1 MVNSD
6 KSKVVLRGT
15 KETPVPASVRQC
27 MEAMNWREFVTRD
40 ATVVIK
46 PNLCTA
52 KKEIVIGANT
62 NVAVVRAVCEVLLE
76 RTNRIYI
83 GESGHLRQ
91 SPDDCFPAAGYT
103 AMAAELGIQLVN
115 FSKGPTAPRDCPPA
129 GVIQMPKLLL
139 ESDVYINIPVLKTH
153 ALTYFTCS
161 LKNQWGCVPD
171 AHDRLR
177 FHKYINPMLSSIQK
191 MLQPKLVIV
200 DGTFGMEGRGP
211 VAGPIRKLDVILA
224 SRDGVAADATAARLV
239 GLDPFRAK
247 HIMLAAQARLG
258 HASDEE
264 IEIDGDWSSLSTKFQ
279 PPPRDIANRAM
290 FQVTQYQWFVK
301 NILANDKIYYPIRD
315 FVKFLRRAGIVGG

>member
-1 MVNSD
+1 MTDSG
-6 KSKVVLRGT
+6 KSKVILRGT
-15 KETPVPASVRQC
+15 KDASIAAAVRDC
-27 MEAMNWREFVTRD
+27 LDALNWRELVSRD

-62 NVAVVRAVCEVLLE
+62 NVAVVRAVCEILLE

-83 GESGHLRQ
+83 CESRHLRQ

-103 AMAAELGIQLVN
+103 DMASELGIQLVN
-115 FSKGPTAPRDCPPA
+115 FSKGPTVPRDCPPA
-129 GVIQMPKLLL
+129 GPIQMPKLLL
-139 ESDVYINIPVLKTH
+139 DADVYINMPVLKTH

-177 FHKYINPMLSSIQK
+177 FHKHINPMLSSLQK

-200 DGTFGMEGRGP
+200 DGTYGMEGRGP

-239 GLDPFRAK
+239 GLDPSRAK
-247 HIMLAAQARLG
+247 HIMLAEQAGLG
-258 HASDEE
+258 FASADR
-264 IEIDGDWSSLSTKFQ
+264 IEIDGDWNALAAKFQ

-290 FQVTQYQWFVK
+290 FQVTQYPWFVK
-301 NILANDKIYYPIRD
+301 NILANDTIYYPVRD
-315 FVKFLRRAGIVGG
+315 FVKFLRRVGIVGG